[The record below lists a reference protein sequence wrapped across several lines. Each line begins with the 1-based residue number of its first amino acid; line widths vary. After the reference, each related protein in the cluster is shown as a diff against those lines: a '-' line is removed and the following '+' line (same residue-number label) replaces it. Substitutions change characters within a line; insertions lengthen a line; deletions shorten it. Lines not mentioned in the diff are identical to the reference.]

1 MMIIPIIANETE
13 EEGQIKEK
21 LLWREINPVTFYI
34 LEINPVTFYILEIQN
49 MFHLNSSSIRVLI
62 EMKTRSLCYSCSF
75 AVDFFL
81 MVLNNILFQMF
92 KGTENQIVIK
102 LCIYFLDQTGFKG
115 SPGFPNYVTLFNLL
129 IFYVNMNIMI

>member
-62 EMKTRSLCYSCSF
+62 EMKTRSLCYSWSF
-75 AVDFFL
+75 AVDFF
-81 MVLNNILFQMF
+81 F
-92 KGTENQIVIK
+92 
-102 LCIYFLDQTGFKG
+102 DGFK
-115 SPGFPNYVTLFNLL
+115 
-129 IFYVNMNIMI
+129 

>member
-1 MMIIPIIANETE
+1 MIIPIIANETE

-21 LLWREINPVTFYI
+21 LLWREINPVTFYILEINPVTFYI

-75 AVDFFL
+75 AVDFF
-81 MVLNNILFQMF
+81 F
-92 KGTENQIVIK
+92 
-102 LCIYFLDQTGFKG
+102 
-115 SPGFPNYVTLFNLL
+115 
-129 IFYVNMNIMI
+129 

>member
-75 AVDFFL
+75 AVDFF
-81 MVLNNILFQMF
+81 F
-92 KGTENQIVIK
+92 
-102 LCIYFLDQTGFKG
+102 DGFK
-115 SPGFPNYVTLFNLL
+115 
-129 IFYVNMNIMI
+129 